1 MSAWSTLSHP
11 VPTRTLPA
19 EGAAVELV
27 ASEALR
33 AEIARDLDILSLED
47 LRARVVVRPAPR
59 GGARVEGRLEAR
71 LQQSCV
77 VTLDPVEET
86 VDDAF
91 EVDFVTPAEAE
102 RRAADRAE
110 GEEDPDPPD
119 VIEGEAIDIGLLV
132 YEHLAIGIDPYPRKP
147 GAEFDPRAAGLDP
160 DAGGPFAALAALRAK
175 RN

>member
-11 VPTRTLPA
+11 VQTRTLPA
-19 EGAAVELV
+19 EGVVVELT
-27 ASEALR
+27 ATEALR
-33 AEIARDLDILSLED
+33 AEIAKDLDILSLEQ
-47 LRARVVVRPAPR
+47 LEARVVVRPAPR
-59 GGARVEGRLEAR
+59 GGARVEGRLDAR

-77 VTLDPVEET
+77 VTLDPVAEVVDET
-86 VDDAF
+86 F

-110 GEEDPDPPD
+110 GEEDLDPPD
-119 VIEGEAIDIGLLV
+119 VIEGEVVDVGVLV

-175 RN
+175 GN

>member
-11 VPTRTLPA
+11 VQTRTLPA
-19 EGAAVELV
+19 EGAVVELT
-27 ASEALR
+27 ATEALR
-33 AEIARDLDILSLED
+33 AEIAKDLDILSLEH
-47 LRARVVVRPAPR
+47 LHARVVVRPAPR
-59 GGARVEGRLEAR
+59 GGARVEGRLDAQ

-77 VTLDPVEET
+77 VTLDPVAET
-86 VDDAF
+86 VEDTF
-91 EVDFVTPAEAE
+91 EVDFITPAESE

-110 GEEDPDPPD
+110 GEEDLDPPD
-119 VIEGEAIDIGLLV
+119 VIAGEAIDVGVLV